1 MQKASLWQSETLYR
15 IRPMISKCVRTH
27 HEAVKQEK
35 MYRDLKF
42 FKTFIFN
49 TSAFNIGLQNVKD
62 IPVFLLFCEGRK
74 WTQYF
79 QLAQ

>member
-15 IRPMISKCVRTH
+15 IPPMISKCVRTH
-27 HEAVKQEK
+27 LEAVKYER
-35 MYRDLKF
+35 MNRDLKK
-42 FKTFIFN
+42 FKTY
-49 TSAFNIGLQNVKD
+49 SAFNISLQNVKS

-74 WTQYF
+74 WTQCF

>member
-15 IRPMISKCVRTH
+15 ILPMISKCVRTH
-27 HEAVKQEK
+27 LEAVKYE
-35 MYRDLKF
+35 RVCRHLEN
-42 FKTFIFN
+42 FKTCN
-49 TSAFNIGLQNVKD
+49 TSAFNISLQNVKS

-74 WTQYF
+74 WTQCF

>member
-15 IRPMISKCVRTH
+15 ILPMISKCVRTH
-27 HEAVKQEK
+27 LEAVKYER
-35 MYRDLKF
+35 MYRTLNF
-42 FKTFIFN
+42 LELAHFN
-49 TSAFNIGLQNVKD
+49 SAFNISLQNVKS

-74 WTQYF
+74 WTQCF